1 MKKIVSITITTIALA
16 AVLFSFQ
23 NCAELLSDSS
33 HSASSEQDRANNAI
47 YQAIAAEAR
56 VVLQNY
62 CVSCHS
68 PSSGVVTPIPDILN
82 QAFLEAQGFIV
93 IGSPQSSSLYLD
105 VIDGIEPRDGQTL
118 SNRDIEVLRDWIL
131 GPNLFNDDIG
141 GSIGGGSGSG
151 TPAIPATFASVNSR
165 IIQPLCV
172 SCHGA
177 GSANGSLVNYT
188 AVRVYVTPNSL
199 SGSELWQQ
207 VALNQMPQSMPLNAE
222 LKSLLQR
229 WILEGAQNN

>member
-1 MKKIVSITITTIALA
+1 MKKTLSITLTTIALTGIA
-16 AVLFSFQ
+16 LSFQ
-23 NCAELLSDSS
+23 NCADLLSDSS
-33 HSASSEQDRANNAI
+33 HSASSEQQRANDAA
-47 YQAIAAEAR
+47 YQAVTAEAR
-56 VVLQNY
+56 AVLQNY
-62 CVSCHS
+62 CVSCHN
-68 PSSGVVTPIPDILN
+68 PNSGVSTSIPDILN
-82 QAFLEAQGFIV
+82 QAFLESQGFIV

-105 VIDGIEPRDGQTL
+105 IIDGIEPRNGQTM

-131 GPNLFNDDIG
+131 GPNLFNDE
-141 GSIGGGSGSG
+141 IGGGIGGGGG

-177 GSANGSLVNYT
+177 GSANGSLVNYN

-199 SGSELWQQ
+199 AGSELWQQ
-207 VALNQMPQSMPLNAE
+207 VALNQMPQAAPLNAE